1 MSPSL
6 QRASVIGQLTQ
17 KKKKKVLDAKTW
29 LQVCLCVLAEPADT
43 AAIIGVINRDPF
55 TEVSTAEHTH
65 THPPTPQSVNEKK
78 NQRGRGG

>member
-17 KKKKKVLDAKTW
+17 KKVLDAKTW

-65 THPPTPQSVNEKK
+65 THTPQSVNEKK